1 MDGNNECSNK
11 SETEPKHYEKEI
23 EDGINSRTIKCKHC
37 QSVILTPGSADYF
50 ERDFQLPL
58 MEQKKT
64 NEASPETECVSCF
77 WLVKDMF
84 TFQNVGFSNTVGTTK
99 YLSCADCEAGPI
111 GYHDLSTKVSYVALN
126 RVLHT
131 N

>member
-11 SETEPKHYEKEI
+11 TETEPKHFEKEI
-23 EDGINSRTIKCKHC
+23 EDGMNRRTIKCKYC
-37 QSVILTPGSADYF
+37 QSVILTPGSGDYF

-58 MEQKKT
+58 MKQKK
-64 NEASPETECVSCF
+64 EACPETECVSSF
-77 WLVKDMF
+77 WVVKDMF

-99 YLSCADCEAGPI
+99 YLTCADCEAGPI
-111 GYHDLSTKVSYVALN
+111 GYHDLNTRISYVALN
-126 RVLHT
+126 RVSHT